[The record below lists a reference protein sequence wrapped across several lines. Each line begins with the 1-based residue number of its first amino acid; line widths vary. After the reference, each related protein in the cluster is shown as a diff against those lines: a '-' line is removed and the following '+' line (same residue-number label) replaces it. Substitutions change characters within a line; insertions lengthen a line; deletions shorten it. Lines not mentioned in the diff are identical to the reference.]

1 MKFLLVCAGGMSS
14 AIAAKSL
21 EETAKKKGI
30 DLEVQEIGT
39 QAFEDEVGE
48 GYQLALVAPQ
58 IRHRFDTLK
67 SQADAVSVPIILIK
81 PQGYSPI
88 GGEFLLNQIKQETN
102 VLE

>member
-21 EETAKKKGI
+21 EEAAKSSGI
-30 DLEVQEIGT
+30 TVEVQEIGT
-39 QAFEDEVGE
+39 QAFEDEVGN

-67 SQADAVSVPIILIK
+67 TQADSASVPIIQIK

-88 GGEFLLNQIKQETN
+88 GGEFLLKQIKSETDI
-102 VLE
+102 L